1 MFLRSFRLFVAALA
15 AALVLLSVGCGNGEP
30 APAPT
35 GLAVSAGEASATVSW
50 DMADGVE
57 YWLFFG
63 PSSVA
68 PTTTSSM
75 QGWFGLPGGN
85 VLLKATSPYVVTGL
99 PDGLSYS
106 FSVNARTNGGP
117 GGPGSTAV
125 KVTPRIAGASWL
137 AGSTVPATTDL
148 RSVTFGATTGTTTT
162 VPVNTYV
169 AAGTGGAIYS
179 SLDGATWSA
188 VNGASSRNINAA
200 AYFGTFKLVGDG
212 GLVLLSSDAAS
223 WTAQTSGT
231 TQNLYALA
239 SNSLN
244 LNVAVGANGTIISSA
259 DGISWTPA
267 TSSGTTRDLYAVTY
281 TAYGSGLWL
290 AVGAGGTMVQ
300 STDGLTWTSVAS
312 NTLADLRSIAYG
324 TQLLTSTTGVTT
336 ATSQFV
342 VVGAAGSV
350 LSSIDGATWSTQTL
364 AGAGNLNAVTY
375 GAQYVAVGAGG
386 KIFISA
392 DGASWT
398 ATTTVT
404 SQNLYA
410 VARGTLTY
418 SAVGAAGTNLLSK

>member
-1 MFLRSFRLFVAALA
+1 MFLRSFKLFVAALTA
-15 AALVLLSVGCGNGEP
+15 ALLSVACGNGEP
-30 APAPT
+30 GPAPT
-35 GLAVSAGEASATVSW
+35 GLVVSAGESSATVSW
-50 DMADGVE
+50 NMTDGVE

-63 PSSVA
+63 PSSVT

-85 VLLKATSPYVVTGL
+85 VLLKATSPYTVTGL
-99 PDGLSYS
+99 ANGLNYS

-125 KVTPRIAGASWL
+125 TTTPRIAGANWQ
-137 AGSTVPATTDL
+137 AASTVSAATDL
-148 RSVTFGATTGTTTT
+148 RSVNYGATTATTTT
-162 VPVNTYV
+162 GSVNTYV

-179 SLDGATWSA
+179 SPDGATWSA
-188 VNGASSRNINAA
+188 ANYGGSGNINAG

-212 GLVLLSSDAAS
+212 GLVLLSSDATT
-223 WTAQTSGT
+223 WTAEVSGT
-231 TQNLYALA
+231 TQNLYAIA

-244 LNVAVGANGTIISSA
+244 LNVAVGANGTIISSV
-259 DGISWTPA
+259 DGVTWTPA
-267 TSSGTTRDLYAVTY
+267 TNSGTTRDLYAVTY
-281 TAYGSGLWL
+281 AAYGSGLWL
-290 AVGAGGTMVQ
+290 AVGAGGAMVQ

-350 LSSIDGATWSTQTL
+350 LSSTDGATWSTQTL

-386 KIFISA
+386 KTFISA

-398 ATTTVT
+398 ATTPVT

-410 VARGTLTY
+410 VARGALAY

>member
-1 MFLRSFRLFVAALA
+1 SFKLFVAALTA
-15 AALVLLSVGCGNGEP
+15 ALLSVACGNGEP
-30 APAPT
+30 GPAPT
-35 GLAVSAGEASATVSW
+35 GLVVSAGESSATVSW
-50 DMADGVE
+50 NMTDGVE

-63 PSSVA
+63 PSSVT

-85 VLLKATSPYVVTGL
+85 VLLKATSPYTVTGL
-99 PDGLSYS
+99 ANGLNYS

-125 KVTPRIAGASWL
+125 TTTPRIAGANWQ
-137 AGSTVPATTDL
+137 AASTVSAATDL
-148 RSVTFGATTGTTTT
+148 RSVNYGATTATTTT
-162 VPVNTYV
+162 GSVNTYV

-179 SLDGATWSA
+179 SPDGATWSA
-188 VNGASSRNINAA
+188 ANYGGSGNINAG

-212 GLVLLSSDAAS
+212 GLVLLSSDATT
-223 WTAQTSGT
+223 WTAEVSGT
-231 TQNLYALA
+231 TQNLYAIA

-244 LNVAVGANGTIISSA
+244 LNVAVGANGTIISSV
-259 DGISWTPA
+259 DGVTWTPA
-267 TSSGTTRDLYAVTY
+267 TNSGTTRDLYAVTY
-281 TAYGSGLWL
+281 AAYGSGLWL
-290 AVGAGGTMVQ
+290 AVGAGGAMVQ

-350 LSSIDGATWSTQTL
+350 LSSTDGATWSTQTL

-386 KIFISA
+386 KTFISA

-398 ATTTVT
+398 ATTPVT

-410 VARGTLTY
+410 VARGALAY

>member
-1 MFLRSFRLFVAALA
+1 MFLRSFKLFVAALTA
-15 AALVLLSVGCGNGEP
+15 ALLSVACGNGEP
-30 APAPT
+30 GPAPT
-35 GLAVSAGEASATVSW
+35 GLVVSAGESSATVSW
-50 DMADGVE
+50 NMTDGVE

-63 PSSVA
+63 PSSVT

-125 KVTPRIAGASWL
+125 TTTPRIAGANWQ
-137 AGSTVPATTDL
+137 AASTVSAATDL
-148 RSVTFGATTGTTTT
+148 RSVNYGATTATTTT
-162 VPVNTYV
+162 GSVNTYI

-179 SLDGATWSA
+179 SPDGATWSA
-188 VNGASSRNINAA
+188 ANYGGSGNINAG

-212 GLVLLSSDAAS
+212 GLVLLSSDATT
-223 WTAQTSGT
+223 WTAEVSGT

-239 SNSLN
+239 SNSLS
-244 LNVAVGANGTIISSA
+244 LNVAVGANGTIISSV
-259 DGISWTPA
+259 DGVTWTPA
-267 TSSGTTRDLYAVTY
+267 TNSGTTLDLYAVTY
-281 TAYGSGLWL
+281 AAYNSGLWL

-312 NTLADLRSIAYG
+312 NTQADLRGIVYG
-324 TQLLTSTTGVTT
+324 TVVSPTSSTSTVILS
-336 ATSQFV
+336 TSEFV
-342 VVGAAGSV
+342 AVGAGGTV
-350 LSSIDGATWSTQTL
+350 LSSSDGANWLAQTL
-364 AGAGNLNAVTY
+364 QGAGNLNAIACGT
-375 GAQYVAVGAGG
+375 QYVIAGAGG

-398 ATTTVT
+398 ATTPVT

-410 VARGTLTY
+410 VARGALAY

>member
-1 MFLRSFRLFVAALA
+1 MFLRSFKLFVAALA

-35 GLAVSAGEASATVSW
+35 GLTVSAGEASATVTW
-50 DMADGVE
+50 DMTDGVE

-125 KVTPRIAGASWL
+125 TVTPRIAGTNWL

-188 VNGASSRNINAA
+188 ANYTSSRNINAA
-200 AYFGTFKLVGDG
+200 GYFGTFKLVGDG

-231 TQNLYALA
+231 TQNLYAIA
-239 SNSLN
+239 SNFLN

-259 DGISWTPA
+259 DGINWTAA

-281 TAYGSGLWL
+281 AAYGSGLWL

-312 NTLADLRSIAYG
+312 NTLTDLRSIAYG
-324 TQLLTSTTGVTT
+324 TQLSTSTTGVLT

-350 LSSIDGATWSTQTL
+350 LSSADGASWSTKTL
-364 AGAGNLNAVTY
+364 AGAGDLNAVTY

-398 ATTTVT
+398 ATTPVT

-410 VARGTLTY
+410 VARGTITY

>member
-1 MFLRSFRLFVAALA
+1 MFLRSFKLFVAALA

-35 GLAVSAGEASATVSW
+35 GLAVSAGESSATVTWS
-50 DMADGVE
+50 MTDGVE

-68 PTTTSSM
+68 PATTSSM

-85 VLLKATSPYVVTGL
+85 VLLKASSPYVVTGL
-99 PDGLSYS
+99 PNGLDYS
-106 FSVNARTNGGP
+106 FSVNARTDGGP
-117 GGPGSTAV
+117 GGPGSSAV
-125 KVTPRIAGASWL
+125 TVTPRIAGASWL
-137 AGSTVPATTDL
+137 ASGAVSAAPDL

-188 VNGASSRNINAA
+188 VNYASSRNINAA
-200 AYFGTFKLVGDG
+200 GYFGTFKLVGDG

-223 WTAQTSGT
+223 WTPQTSGT
-231 TQNLYALA
+231 TQNLYAIA
-239 SNSLN
+239 SNFLS

-259 DGISWTPA
+259 DGITWTAA
-267 TSSGTTRDLYAVTY
+267 TNSGTTRDLYAVTY
-281 TAYGSGLWL
+281 AAYGSGLWL

-312 NTLADLRSIAYG
+312 NTLADLRGITYG
-324 TQLLTSTTGVTT
+324 TVLSTSTTGEIV
-336 ATSQFV
+336 ATSKFV
-342 VVGAAGSV
+342 VVGAAGTV
-350 LSSIDGATWSTQTL
+350 LSSADGATWSTQTL

-375 GAQYVAVGAGG
+375 GAQYVTVGAGG
-386 KIFISA
+386 KVFISA
-392 DGASWT
+392 DGVSWT
-398 ATTTVT
+398 PAASVT

-410 VARGTLTY
+410 VVRAVLAY

>member
-1 MFLRSFRLFVAALA
+1 MFLRSFKLFVAALTA
-15 AALVLLSVGCGNGEP
+15 ALLSVACGNGEP

-35 GLAVSAGEASATVSW
+35 GLVVSAGEASATVTWS
-50 DMADGVE
+50 MTDGVE

-63 PSSVA
+63 PSSLA
-68 PTTTSSM
+68 PATTSSM

-85 VLLKATSPYVVTGL
+85 VLLKATSPYLVTGL
-99 PDGLSYS
+99 ANGLDYS

-125 KVTPRIAGASWL
+125 TVTPRIAGSSWL
-137 AGSTVPATTDL
+137 ASSAVSGAPDL
-148 RSVTFGATTGTTTT
+148 RSVTFGATTGTATT

-179 SLDGATWSA
+179 SLDGTTWSA
-188 VNGASSRNINAA
+188 VNYASSTNINAA
-200 AYFGTFKLVGDG
+200 GYFGSFKLVGDG

-231 TQNLYALA
+231 TQNLYAIA

-259 DGISWTPA
+259 DGISWTAA
-267 TSSGTTRDLYAVTY
+267 TNSGTTRDLYAVTY
-281 TAYGSGLWL
+281 AAYGSGLWL

-300 STDGLTWTSVAS
+300 STDALTWSSVAS
-312 NTLADLRSIAYG
+312 NTLADLRGITYG
-324 TQLLTSTTGVTT
+324 TMFSTSTAGVITT
-336 ATSQFV
+336 TSEFV
-342 VVGAAGSV
+342 AVGAAGTV
-350 LSSIDGATWSTQTL
+350 LSSADGANWSTQTL
-364 AGAGNLNAVTY
+364 AGTGSLNAVTY
-375 GAQYVAVGAGG
+375 GAQYVAVGTGG
-386 KIFISA
+386 KVFISA
-392 DGASWT
+392 DGVSWT
-398 ATTTVT
+398 ATTPVT

-410 VARGTLTY
+410 VARATLTY

>member
-1 MFLRSFRLFVAALA
+1 MFLRSFKLFVAALTA
-15 AALVLLSVGCGNGEP
+15 ALLSVACGNGEP
-30 APAPT
+30 GPAPT
-35 GLAVSAGEASATVSW
+35 GLVVSAGESSATVSW
-50 DMADGVE
+50 NMTDGVE

-63 PSSVA
+63 PSSVT

-85 VLLKATSPYVVTGL
+85 VLLKATSPYTVTGL
-99 PDGLSYS
+99 ANGLNYS

-125 KVTPRIAGASWL
+125 TTTPRIAGANWQ
-137 AGSTVPATTDL
+137 AASTVSAATDL
-148 RSVTFGATTGTTTT
+148 RSVNYGATTATTTT
-162 VPVNTYV
+162 GSVNTYV

-179 SLDGATWSA
+179 SPDGATWSA
-188 VNGASSRNINAA
+188 ANYGGSGNINAG

-212 GLVLLSSDAAS
+212 GLVLLSSDATT
-223 WTAQTSGT
+223 WTAEVSGT
-231 TQNLYALA
+231 TQNLYAIA

-244 LNVAVGANGTIISSA
+244 LNVAVGANGTIISSV
-259 DGISWTPA
+259 DGVTWTPA
-267 TSSGTTRDLYAVTY
+267 TNSGTTRDLYAVTY
-281 TAYGSGLWL
+281 AAYGSGLWL
-290 AVGAGGTMVQ
+290 AVGAGGAMVQ

-350 LSSIDGATWSTQTL
+350 LSSTDGATWSTQTL
-364 AGAGNLNAVTY
+364 TGAGNLNAVTY

-410 VARGTLTY
+410 VARGTLSY

>member
-1 MFLRSFRLFVAALA
+1 MFLRSFKLFVAALTA
-15 AALVLLSVGCGNGEP
+15 ALLSVACGNGEP

-35 GLAVSAGEASATVSW
+35 GLTVSAGESSATVTW
-50 DMADGVE
+50 NMTDGVE

-99 PDGLSYS
+99 PDGLNYS

-125 KVTPRIAGASWL
+125 TVTPRIAGTSWL

-231 TQNLYALA
+231 TQNLYAIA

-244 LNVAVGANGTIISSA
+244 LNVAVGANGTIISSV
-259 DGISWTPA
+259 DGITWTAA
-267 TSSGTTRDLYAVTY
+267 TSSGTTRDLYGVTY
-281 TAYGSGLWL
+281 AAYGTGLWL

-300 STDGLTWTSVAS
+300 STDALTWSSVAS
-312 NTLADLRSIAYG
+312 NSLADLRGITYG
-324 TQLLTSTTGVTT
+324 TMLSTSTAGVIT
-336 ATSQFV
+336 ATSEFV
-342 VVGAAGSV
+342 AVGAAGTV
-350 LSSIDGATWSTQTL
+350 LSSADGANWSTQTL
-364 AGAGNLNAVTY
+364 AGAGTLHAVTY
-375 GAQYVAVGAGG
+375 GTQYVAVGASG
-386 KIFISA
+386 KVFISA
-392 DGASWT
+392 DGVNWT
-398 ATTTVT
+398 PAAPVT

-410 VARGTLTY
+410 VTRGALSY

>member
-35 GLAVSAGEASATVSW
+35 GLTVSAGESSATVTW
-50 DMADGVE
+50 NMTDGVE

-99 PDGLSYS
+99 PEGLSYS

-137 AGSTVPATTDL
+137 AGGTVPATADL
-148 RSVTFGATTGTTTT
+148 SSVTFGATTGTTTT

-259 DGISWTPA
+259 DGISWTAA
-267 TSSGTTRDLYAVTY
+267 TSSGTTRDLYGVTY
-281 TAYGSGLWL
+281 AAYGTGLWL

-300 STDGLTWTSVAS
+300 STDALTWSSIAS
-312 NTLADLRSIAYG
+312 NSLADLRGITYG
-324 TQLLTSTTGVTT
+324 TMLSTSTAGVIT
-336 ATSQFV
+336 ATSEF
-342 VVGAAGSV
+342 
-350 LSSIDGATWSTQTL
+350 
-364 AGAGNLNAVTY
+364 
-375 GAQYVAVGAGG
+375 VAVGA
-386 KIFISA
+386 
-392 DGASWT
+392 
-398 ATTTVT
+398 
-404 SQNLYA
+404 
-410 VARGTLTY
+410 
-418 SAVGAAGTNLLSK
+418 AAAFAHGD

>member
-50 DMADGVE
+50 DMTDGVE

-63 PSSVA
+63 PSSIA

-125 KVTPRIAGASWL
+125 TVTPRIAGTNWL

-148 RSVTFGATTGTTTT
+148 RSVTFGVTTGTTTT

-179 SLDGATWSA
+179 SLDGGTWSVA
-188 VNGASSRNINAA
+188 NYTSSRNINAA
-200 AYFGTFKLVGDG
+200 GYFGTFKLVGDG

-231 TQNLYALA
+231 TQNLYAIA
-239 SNSLN
+239 SNFLN

-259 DGISWTPA
+259 DGINWTAA

-281 TAYGSGLWL
+281 AAYGSGLWL

-312 NTLADLRSIAYG
+312 NTLTDLRSIAYG
-324 TQLLTSTTGVTT
+324 TQLSTSTTGVLT

-350 LSSIDGATWSTQTL
+350 LSSADGASWSTKTL
-364 AGAGNLNAVTY
+364 AGAGDLNAVTY

-398 ATTTVT
+398 ATTPVT

-410 VARGTLTY
+410 VARGTITY